1 MDTISLRNGKK
12 WVLGCLS
19 AAVLSACGTVSQP
32 AVPVEQAGTPAQTI
46 PYDPNPYGAETPYTP
61 QQPYSPPAPVD
72 SSGGY
77 AAAQSAYIPSSAPV
91 DPNATRHTV
100 IYGDTVY
107 NLSKRYGISQSQLR
121 AWNNLPDNNIR
132 IGSVLYVKNP
142 GGRSRAPAQ
151 TAAARPAVAAAAA
164 PAATGS
170 VAPYVPP
177 PVEVHKPVTPPS
189 VLGTAMLPPGG
200 VPEAAGT
207 RSVGGI
213 TWARPTAGS
222 VLSGYGGNSKGLD
235 FGGEAGQ
242 SVYAAADGTVA
253 YSGSGLRGYG
263 NLVIIQHNDTYLSA
277 YGNNQS
283 ITVREGQ
290 TVKRGQEIAKMGN
303 TDASR
308 TQLHFEIRENGEPQD
323 PSRFLPR

>member
-1 MDTISLRNGKK
+1 MDIISKRNGKK
-12 WVLGCLS
+12 LVLGCLC
-19 AAVLSACGTVSQP
+19 AAALSACGTVSQP
-32 AVPVEQAGTPAQTI
+32 AAPVEQAGVPAQTA

-61 QQPYSPPAPVD
+61 QQPYSPPPAPVD

-142 GGRSRAPAQ
+142 GGRSRAPVQ
-151 TAAARPAVAAAAA
+151 TAAAA
-164 PAATGS
+164 PAAAGNI
-170 VAPYVPP
+170 APYVPP
-177 PVEVHKPVTPPS
+177 PAEVQKPVTPPS
-189 VLGTAMLPPGG
+189 VPGTAMLPPGG

-213 TWARPTAGS
+213 TWARPTSGS

-242 SVYAAADGTVA
+242 PVYAAADGTVA

-283 ITVREGQ
+283 ISVREGQ
-290 TVKRGQEIAKMGN
+290 AVKRGQEIAKMGN
-303 TDASR
+303 SDASR